1 MSKLREH
8 GLSDDGETNSARVR
22 LAPGAGCG
30 RRGEG
35 ATMGAGIIIT
45 TLALITTML
54 LHLPGYAADETGRF
68 YSGGGAGELACIER
82 LHGRAV
88 ALLPTSVGAMI
99 RISNSSDL

>member
-1 MSKLREH
+1 
-8 GLSDDGETNSARVR
+8 
-22 LAPGAGCG
+22 
-30 RRGEG
+30 
-35 ATMGAGIIIT
+35 MGAGIIIT